1 MPKESPVSEEAGR
14 IGLATQL
21 ARLWAR
27 EGLTQAQFAER
38 LNIRQHHVSEM
49 ENGRRSIGTEM
60 AHCLGEL
67 FDILYRVFL

>member
-1 MPKESPVSEEAGR
+1 MQG
-14 IGLATQL
+14 
-21 ARLWAR
+21 LWAR